1 MIERL
6 VVMAVDPVCTMQD
19 LRELVPGVVATP
31 SRPGFGRDRLVSLR
45 ELESDYIAFVL
56 EQCGSNKT
64 RACEILGI
72 DPSTLYRRTRAR
84 SA

>member
-1 MIERL
+1 M
-6 VVMAVDPVCTMQD
+6 
-19 LRELVPGVVATP
+19 
-31 SRPGFGRDRLVSLR
+31 VSLR
-45 ELESDYIAFVL
+45 ELEADYIAWVL
-56 EQCGSNKT
+56 EQCDSNKT